1 MPFTK
6 SAKLLCGGQ
15 AVKAKTS
22 APGGLDSKP
31 GDSLSPIEQA
41 EQAIEGYLSRES
53 SLCITLNKVDYK
65 KSTVMS
71 FCRTN
76 KTEQYFDIAMGLYF
90 YKGVDATQ
98 IITNSH
104 LKVDALQM
112 DC

>member
-1 MPFTK
+1 MPCTK

-53 SLCITLNKVDYK
+53 SLRFFNDQPSASAYYSPSKDEVAWALNTK
-65 KSTVMS
+65 KPS
-71 FCRTN
+71 RTPLLTS
-76 KTEQYFDIAMGLYF
+76 KAG
-90 YKGVDATQ
+90 
-98 IITNSH
+98 
-104 LKVDALQM
+104 
-112 DC
+112 